1 MTSDGAALRDAAFE
15 ALLGEVLRECA
26 QEPLLLVA
34 ATESD
39 NALLRIARAP
49 EPAAPVPAKRRWLR
63 PGPRQ
68 PSCPPVESYPPQ
80 QPYLPPPQ
88 PGRGWQPSPPPSQQ
102 PRWPVPAPERP
113 TPRRAP
119 AQTTFDEILVIA
131 YESISEILVG
141 WAAKQVGDR
150 GDAEDIVQTALMR
163 VYARQPDITRVDEMC
178 SYLWA
183 TVKNLV
189 RDSWR
194 RAAAERER
202 LDPDGEERIAALA
215 ERAELPFDDLITLRH
230 LLIAALDQ
238 LPRREREAV
247 VLRTYEG
254 NTYAETAAIMGLSSG
269 TVKAYVHSAL
279 AKVRAGLH
287 EVA

>member
-1 MTSDGAALRDAAFE
+1 MRSEGAALRDAAFE
-15 ALLGEVLRECA
+15 ALLGEVLHECA
-26 QEPLLLVA
+26 RDPLLLVEA
-34 ATESD
+34 VEAG
-39 NALLRIARAP
+39 NALLRIAR
-49 EPAAPVPAKRRWLR
+49 V
-63 PGPRQ
+63 
-68 PSCPPVESYPPQ
+68 
-80 QPYLPPPQ
+80 
-88 PGRGWQPSPPPSQQ
+88 PSPAPPGLRSIDAAA
-102 PRWPVPAPERP
+102 VPQRD
-113 TPRRAP
+113 
-119 AQTTFDEILVIA
+119 TFDEILVEA
-131 YESISEILVG
+131 FESGSERLMG
-141 WAAKQVGDR
+141 WTTKQVGDR
-150 GDAEDIVQTALMR
+150 GDAEDILQTALMR
-163 VYARQPDITRVDEMC
+163 IYARHPDISDVEEMR

-194 RAAAERER
+194 RAAADRDR
-202 LDPDGEERIAALA
+202 LDPDGDERIAELA

-254 NTYAETAAIMGLSSG
+254 NTYAETAEIMGLSSG

-279 AKVRAGLH
+279 AKVRAGLN

>member
-1 MTSDGAALRDAAFE
+1 MASDGEALRDAAFE

-26 QEPLLLVA
+26 QDPLLLVEA
-34 ATESD
+34 VDTGS
-39 NALLRIARAP
+39 ALLRIARTPELAP
-49 EPAAPVPAKRRWLR
+49 PPAKYQWLR
-63 PGPRQ
+63 PIAP
-68 PSCPPVESYPPQ
+68 
-80 QPYLPPPQ
+80 LP
-88 PGRGWQPSPPPSQQ
+88 
-102 PRWPVPAPERP
+102 E
-113 TPRRAP
+113 RRAP
-119 AQTTFDEILVIA
+119 RPPGRVRDSFDEILVVA
-131 YESISEILVG
+131 YESVSEVLVG

-163 VYARQPDITRVDEMC
+163 VYARQPDITRVDEMR

-189 RDSWR
+189 RDAWR

-202 LDPDGEERIAALA
+202 VDPDGEERIAALA
-215 ERAELPFDDLITLRH
+215 ERAGLPFEDLITLRH

-238 LPRREREAV
+238 LPNREREAV

-254 NTYAETAAIMGLSSG
+254 NTYAETAEIMGLSSG
-269 TVKAYVHSAL
+269 TVKAYVHNAL
-279 AKVRAGLH
+279 AKVRAGLN